1 MAKKGLSQTQAY
13 LIIAAV
19 SLIFIVAIAGF
30 FTLPTTK
37 ATGKDPGS
45 STSTPVS
52 SASGYTASL
61 WQSLYIKNNDGS
73 SYWANAPKP
82 FTLASIFGSPSGN
95 GDDFNRIATEQ
106 SSIYMNL
113 GQAADSWSFS
123 CQETIALETTT
134 GTVIGYFTQSGLTTT
149 PSSFTVNAN
158 GQTAPANQNLAVTSA
173 TITETQLQTFL
184 NQPAGTYYFVVSLGN
199 IDLQLTVNGQTATLT
214 SAAGTSQNTLSWLI
228 QIS

>member
-61 WQSLYIKNNDGS
+61 WQSLYIKNQDGS
-73 SYWANAPKP
+73 SYWANAPAP

-113 GQAADSWSFS
+113 GQAADSWTFS

-158 GQTAPANQNLAVTSA
+158 GQTAVANQNLAVTSA
-173 TITETQLQTFL
+173 IITETQLQTFL

>member
-1 MAKKGLSQTQAY
+1 MAKKGLTQTQAY
-13 LIIAAV
+13 LIIGAV
-19 SLIFIVAIAGF
+19 GLIFIVAIAGF

-61 WQSLYIKNNDGS
+61 WQSLYIKNQDGS
-73 SYWANAPKP
+73 SYWANAAKP

-95 GDDFNRIATEQ
+95 GDDFNEIASEQ
-106 SSIYMNL
+106 ISVYMNL
-113 GQAADSWSFS
+113 GQAADSWTFS

-149 PSSFTVNAN
+149 PSSFTINAN
-158 GQTAPANQNLAVTSA
+158 GQTAPANQNLAVASSTL
-173 TITETQLQTFL
+173 TETQLQTFL

>member
-1 MAKKGLSQTQAY
+1 MAKKGLSQMQAY

-52 SASGYTASL
+52 SASGYTATL

-113 GQAADSWSFS
+113 GQAADSWTFS
-123 CQETIALETTT
+123 CQETITLNTIS
-134 GTVIGYFTQSGLTTT
+134 GDVIGYFTQTGLTTT
-149 PSSFTVNAN
+149 PSSFTINAN
-158 GQTAPANQNLAVTSA
+158 GQTAPASQNLAVTSS
-173 TITETQLQTFL
+173 TLTETQLQQYL
-184 NQPAGTYYFVVSLGN
+184 NQPAGNYYFVVTLSN
-199 IDLQLTVNGQTATLT
+199 INLSLTVSGQTSTLT
-214 SAAGTSQNTLSWLI
+214 GNTPTSDNTLSWLI
-228 QIS
+228 QLK

>member
-61 WQSLYIKNNDGS
+61 WQSLYIKNQDGS
-73 SYWANAPKP
+73 SYWANAAKP
-82 FTLASIFGSPSGN
+82 FTLASIFGSPSGH
-95 GDDFNRIATEQ
+95 GEQ
-106 SSIYMNL
+106 NNVYMNL
-113 GQAADSWSFS
+113 GQAADSWTFS
-123 CQETIALETTT
+123 CQETVALETTT

-158 GQTAPANQNLAVTSA
+158 GQTAVANQNLAVTSA

>member
-61 WQSLYIKNNDGS
+61 WQSLYIKNQDGS
-73 SYWANAPKP
+73 SYWANAAKP

-95 GDDFNRIATEQ
+95 GDDFNEIATEQ

-134 GTVIGYFTQSGLTTT
+134 GTIIGYFTQSGLTTT
-149 PSSFTVNAN
+149 PNSFTINAN
-158 GQTAPANQNLAVTSA
+158 GQTAVANQNLAVASSTL
-173 TITETQLQTFL
+173 TEAQLQTFL

-214 SAAGTSQNTLSWLI
+214 SAAGTSQNTLAWLVK
-228 QIS
+228 IS